1 MATRGCSVAAPC
13 HERATVV
20 RGQRHGPADDA
31 LPHRGERHV
40 TLSQRRLLLCN
51 IRSFSRG
58 QGLHLSHLR
67 SCILHLTSYIL
78 HLTSYLLHL
87 TSYILHLTSYFL
99 HLTSYILP
107 LTSYILH
114 LTSYII
120 LHLHLH
126 LTSYFLPLTSYCSRL
141 PTAAVVPRSAL
152 LLNYLLV
159 RGAVPATLE
168 EIGRGFE
175 LGFRQLR
182 RQGSGA
188 DAASNAAGSS
198 GAGSA
203 QLHAR
208 QEALLLA
215 VLRLLRAAAGVMRAA
230 RATAIGI
237 GALVLLGTC
246 FD

>member
-1 MATRGCSVAAPC
+1 MSLSRSAGYSSATFAASVVGKVFASHTLAP
-13 HERATVV
+13 ASYI
-20 RGQRHGPADDA
+20 
-31 LPHRGERHV
+31 LPL
-40 TLSQRRLLLCN
+40 TSYT
-51 IRSFSRG
+51 
-58 QGLHLSHLR
+58 
-67 SCILHLTSYIL
+67 LHLTSYIL
-78 HLTSYLLHL
+78 HLTPYTLHL
-87 TSYILHLTSYFL
+87 TSYILHLTP
-99 HLTSYILP
+99 YILP

-114 LTSYII
+114 LTSYT
-120 LHLHLH
+120 LH
-126 LTSYFLPLTSYCSRL
+126 LTSYILHLTAHDCPPPPLS
-141 PTAAVVPRSAL
+141 PRSAL

>member
-1 MATRGCSVAAPC
+1 M
-13 HERATVV
+13 
-20 RGQRHGPADDA
+20 
-31 LPHRGERHV
+31 
-40 TLSQRRLLLCN
+40 
-51 IRSFSRG
+51 
-58 QGLHLSHLR
+58 
-67 SCILHLTSYIL
+67 
-78 HLTSYLLHL
+78 
-87 TSYILHLTSYFL
+87 
-99 HLTSYILP
+99 
-107 LTSYILH
+107 
-114 LTSYII
+114 
-120 LHLHLH
+120 
-126 LTSYFLPLTSYCSRL
+126 
-141 PTAAVVPRSAL
+141 
-152 LLNYLLV
+152 